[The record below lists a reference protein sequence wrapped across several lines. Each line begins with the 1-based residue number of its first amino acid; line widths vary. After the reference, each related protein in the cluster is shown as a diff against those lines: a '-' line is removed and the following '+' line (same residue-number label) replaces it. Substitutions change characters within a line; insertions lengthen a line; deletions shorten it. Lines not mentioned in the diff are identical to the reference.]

1 MGVHRS
7 GAVLR
12 SPLHPLHHA
21 RRNTAASPLPANYM
35 RLKGR
40 PAHSHSQHHST
51 LSAIGSL
58 PKARLLLTNADLP
71 RKTRPMTAPVHTYR
85 IRPRCVR
92 RNRIS
97 PHFHQHP
104 VHLSQLQSFLSGP
117 RFDGYN
123 ASACTATPLKSPPTP
138 HVSDRSEEAE
148 DIDLEIDLDGV
159 DHGYRRCDL
168 TGPRRHPTPSHAL
181 HRVTAQAKSSS
192 ATSAL
197 SSSPSFPP
205 TPLDTDPQQRQ
216 ELMMLKREAFQ
227 ELASQTQRFDDLF
240 IAKMIYWEGLSSE
253 EKSQWLERGRQN
265 TTCQEVGSK
274 EVYRRPGQHQHHHE
288 HPHHPKSCS
297 NERMEQDEIDELVNA
312 LECRATVKDYSAL
325 IAFER
330 QAELDQQRRQVA
342 RITSLDMPLHN

>member
-7 GAVLR
+7 SSVLR
-12 SPLHPLHHA
+12 SPHLSHHHA
-21 RRNTAASPLPANYM
+21 LKRTAASALPANYM

-40 PAHSHSQHHST
+40 LAHSHSQHHST
-51 LSAIGSL
+51 LNTVSSL

-71 RKTRPMTAPVHTYR
+71 RKTRPMSASAHAHR

-92 RNRIS
+92 KNRLS
-97 PHFHQHP
+97 PHFPQHP
-104 VHLSQLQSFLSGP
+104 VHLGQLQSFLSGP

-123 ASACTATPLKSPPTP
+123 SSSCTAAPLTSSSILNA
-138 HVSDRSEEAE
+138 SDCSDEAE

-159 DHGYRRCDL
+159 GHGCRSPDL
-168 TGPRRHPTPSHAL
+168 TRARRHPQQSYAGYGGS
-181 HRVTAQAKSSS
+181 AQTESSSSS
-192 ATSAL
+192 ATSAS

-240 IAKMIYWEGLSSE
+240 IAKMIYWESLSTE
-253 EKSQWLERGRQN
+253 EKAQWLERGRQ
-265 TTCQEVGSK
+265 TITCQELGPQEGS
-274 EVYRRPGQHQHHHE
+274 RSPCPQQQQHYLKKLQG
-288 HPHHPKSCS
+288 
-297 NERMEQDEIDELVNA
+297 ERLEQDEIDELVNA

-330 QAELDQQRRQVA
+330 QAELDQKRRQIA
-342 RITSLDMPLHN
+342 RTTVSDTPLYN